1 MAYLKV
7 SVNSYFDP
15 FITNCAWYI
24 NKDLSW
30 PNFKLMMSKRGSK
43 DKEASGFCNVEK
55 LTEKW
60 ITLLKLYG
68 YRFWSYYH
76 CWYIMYKFKSFLIQ
90 FCINDVI
97 NRRQGFKN
105 FKISFINIFLSLMF
119 HYIYDLSS
127 LIELDIQL
135 WASFKPILEFRQS
148 KRLGMDHNITILK
161 NCPQKWIT
169 NLDWKKY
176 NYHIWNIVY
185 KFGSN

>member
-1 MAYLKV
+1 MKPVFRSQYIYLKV

-30 PNFKLMMSKRGSK
+30 PNFKLMTSKRGSK
-43 DKEASGFCNVEK
+43 DKEASEFCNVEK

-127 LIELDIQL
+127 LIVLDIQL

-161 NCPQKWIT
+161 NWPQKWIT
-169 NLDWKKY
+169 NLDWK
-176 NYHIWNIVY
+176 
-185 KFGSN
+185 